1 VRPFPNAAG
10 RHDDRAALPARMPRF
25 GMADKWNLLARRRLR
40 GSLRAS
46 TMIGRSPCRSSDRP
60 LHSARGEHAA
70 GIPPTGAQEVRRTM
84 SIWRQSLMDLPTG
97 ASGGR
102 VLWAD
107 IAKAFSM
114 ILLVAWTL
122 IGDKFFVNEMLIFLR
137 MPLFFFVSGLFAWR
151 MITRTSF
158 SDLMRD
164 KVLNFLYLYVLWETL
179 LFLLRNVPQ
188 HFLHGRSLSFAHQLS
203 LLWEPIF
210 NIWFL
215 YALALAFLVAW
226 LLRRVPAWIV
236 LVAAVAL
243 YLASVASG
251 EWRFLGFVERL
262 VRLFPFF
269 WLGLMVR
276 PMAGRFVDANYR
288 FWPLPAA
295 VFLVAAYFVYDPRW
309 LGIGVLTFSVSLV
322 GIVALLLFAR
332 QLAELS
338 PVARV
343 LAIVGG
349 STLYIYVMHKIVIFY
364 LEVAMNNAGLVFPAR
379 DFVLLP
385 VVVAVCT
392 IAGRWMAREPAF
404 AWLLGA
410 PWLRAR
416 PRNPVGVVPA
426 E

>member
-1 VRPFPNAAG
+1 
-10 RHDDRAALPARMPRF
+10 
-25 GMADKWNLLARRRLR
+25 
-40 GSLRAS
+40 
-46 TMIGRSPCRSSDRP
+46 
-60 LHSARGEHAA
+60 
-70 GIPPTGAQEVRRTM
+70 
-84 SIWRQSLMDLPTG
+84 MDLPAG

-107 IAKAFSM
+107 IAKALSM

-122 IGDKFFVNEMLIFLR
+122 IGDRIFVNEMLIFVR

-158 SDLMRD
+158 GELMRD
-164 KVLNFLYLYVLWETL
+164 KVLNFLYLYALWETL

-188 HFLHGRSLSFAHQLS
+188 HFLHGRSLSFTHQLS
-203 LLWEPIF
+203 LFWQPIF

-215 YALALAFLVAW
+215 YALALAFLAAW

-251 EWRFLGFVERL
+251 EWRYLGFVERV

-276 PMAGRFVDANYR
+276 PVAGRFVDANYR
-288 FWPLPAA
+288 LWPLATA
-295 VFLVAAYFVYDPRW
+295 VFLVAAYFAYDPRW
-309 LGIGVLTFSVSLV
+309 LAMGALTFSVSLT

-364 LEVAMNNAGLVFPAR
+364 IEVAMNNLGLVFPAR

-385 VVVAVCT
+385 VVVAICT
-392 IAGRWMAREPAF
+392 IGGRWIAREPAL
-404 AWLLGA
+404 AWLFAA
-410 PWLRAR
+410 PWLRSR
-416 PRNPVGVVPA
+416 PSKPAHVVPA